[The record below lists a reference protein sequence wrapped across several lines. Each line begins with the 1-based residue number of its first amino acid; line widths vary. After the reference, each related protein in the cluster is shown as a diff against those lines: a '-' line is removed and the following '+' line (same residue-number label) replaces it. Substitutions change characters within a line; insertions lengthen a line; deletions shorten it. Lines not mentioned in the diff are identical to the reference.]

1 MPTRSPGPESPRAAR
16 ARCFIIA
23 VATLALVGGFA
34 HHALADAP
42 SFTFIAP
49 ESLGGVASGISADG
63 QSVAGWWN
71 SSTTTSS
78 YIWHAAT
85 GRYDFGNEPG
95 ILGMVPFGI
104 SGDGQTVVGRGSTTS
119 GQAGMCR
126 WSGPGTFQV
135 LGTLGNYSL
144 PTARGA
150 SNDASVIVGEAQDST
165 GNFGQAFRWTAGGG
179 MQGLGYLRPGA
190 DTYSTAQAVSRDGST
205 IVGWSQSASLGI
217 VDAFRWTES
226 GGMVALPR
234 LDAAIGAD
242 ARAVNFDGSIIVG
255 YASLGR
261 AVMWRDGQATSLGH
275 PTGWRSAVAQ
285 CVDDTGVVVGGR
297 GTDGIGNPGAC
308 VWTPGTGMVPLA
320 DYLTANG
327 VTIPAGWTLRDCT
340 GVSADGM
347 TFVGYGASDT
357 RAGGFIATIPSPG
370 PLAVGLAAL
379 PLVARRRRPTSS
391 PNSPDRS

>member
-1 MPTRSPGPESPRAAR
+1 VTRRALIAIPACLLAAAASAQTPGFWLTGLAPTTTGGTASGLSQDGL
-16 ARCFIIA
+16 
-23 VATLALVGGFA
+23 VAVGG
-34 HHALADAP
+34 
-42 SFTFIAP
+42 SSNGTIAP
-49 ESLGGVASGISADG
+49 GFSWTR
-63 QSVAGWWN
+63 AG
-71 SSTTTSS
+71 
-78 YIWHAAT
+78 
-85 GRYDFGNEPG
+85 GRYDFGLEPG
-95 ILGMVPFGI
+95 MLAATVAAATDALGQTIVGSMSDSQHSPRAYRRVGNAPLENLGVLPNELRSYAQGV
-104 SGDGQTVVGRGSTTS
+104 SGDG
-119 GQAGMCR
+119 
-126 WSGPGTFQV
+126 
-135 LGTLGNYSL
+135 
-144 PTARGA
+144 
-150 SNDASVIVGEAQDST
+150 SVIVGRCEHT
-165 GNFGQAFRWTAGGG
+165 TMGNAYGQAFRWTQGGG
-179 MQGLGYLRPGA
+179 MQGLGYLVAGSSF
-190 DTYSTAQAVSRDGST
+190 STARAVSRDGSST